1 MFLIIGFAF
10 SFFIMLHKG
19 KNSDE
24 VDHFENPFK
33 AFVKTLIMAQGEYQV
48 PFFLYVAALDC
59 KKETFLW
66 NNQGSIPLSF
76 GVP

>member
-1 MFLIIGFAF
+1 
-10 SFFIMLHKG
+10 MLHKG

-48 PFFLYVAALDC
+48 PYFSLGCSFELQRDLSLEQSGVYSI
-59 KKETFLW
+59 KLW
-66 NNQGSIPLSF
+66 GSIN
-76 GVP
+76 